1 MAKLF
6 TLGTKQA
13 LFPDR
18 VLCPWLPA
26 IETSPLRYCGE
37 IPLTILYM
45 WLSFSWS
52 TLSGTGNMHAEEN
65 SVTPMCDL
73 DGRPKMNRMTLF

>member
-26 IETSPLRYCGE
+26 IETSITPGYGMFESVTQMLEQRKWTPLSKRR
-37 IPLTILYM
+37 
-45 WLSFSWS
+45 
-52 TLSGTGNMHAEEN
+52 EN
-65 SVTPMCDL
+65 SL
-73 DGRPKMNRMTLF
+73 LILFYKNYQQFGCGTTFMSGKG

>member
-1 MAKLF
+1 M
-6 TLGTKQA
+6 
-13 LFPDR
+13 
-18 VLCPWLPA
+18 
-26 IETSPLRYCGE
+26 
-37 IPLTILYM
+37 LTILYM